1 MNRKVN
7 ASFLLVYILV
17 AIIIFIIPIAIM
29 VTFGMSNDWVV
40 IPLILFSLI
49 FVLWLVLVPIIAPSI
64 FRKSAYKKLEKF
76 GFKIEREY
84 KNLTYTLLIDITGGR
99 VAKIYSFNPS
109 NPYIMDSGRIQ
120 KIWVDEMRNSINDVG
135 IVSVK
140 FVVNNNIEYHILYNQ
155 TVGKGK
161 RVYLPQNHPRIISAR
176 QEAHKIACELNDSW
190 KFARSKYRR

>member
-1 MNRKVN
+1 
-7 ASFLLVYILV
+7 
-17 AIIIFIIPIAIM
+17 
-29 VTFGMSNDWVV
+29 
-40 IPLILFSLI
+40 
-49 FVLWLVLVPIIAPSI
+49 
-64 FRKSAYKKLEKF
+64 
-76 GFKIEREY
+76 
-84 KNLTYTLLIDITGGR
+84 
-99 VAKIYSFNPS
+99 
-109 NPYIMDSGRIQ
+109 MDSGLIQ

-140 FVVNNNIEYHILYNQ
+140 FVVNNNIEYQILYNQ